1 MANEWVINTPEELAK
16 TIDGRSDQEI
26 KDGLSTLGIDTALDR
41 VFAGMV
47 DAFLPERAK
56 GEKAIVQ
63 WDLAT
68 DEGPRAYQL
77 IVADGKCEYKRGSA
91 PDARVTLGIRVEDF
105 LRLITG
111 KLNSMQAFFQG
122 KLKVSGDVLFAQGQE
137 AWFKKPS

>member
-1 MANEWVINTPEELAK
+1 MSNEWVINTPEELAR
-16 TIDGRSDQEI
+16 TIDGRSDEEI
-26 KDGLSTLGIDTALDR
+26 KAGLSTLGIDTALDR

-47 DAFLPERAK
+47 DAFLPDRAK
-56 GEKAIVQ
+56 NEKATVQ

-68 DEGPRAYQL
+68 AEGQRPYHL
-77 IVADGKCEYKRGSA
+77 VVADGKCEYRRGSA
-91 PDARVTLGIRVEDF
+91 PDARVTLAIRVEDF

>member
-1 MANEWVINTPEELAK
+1 MANQWVINTPEELAA
-16 TIDGRSDQEI
+16 TIDGRSDEEI
-26 KDGLSTLGIDTALDR
+26 KEGLQSLGIDEALDR

-47 DAFLPERAK
+47 DAFLPDKAK
-56 GEKAIVQ
+56 NEKATVQ

-68 DEGPRAYQL
+68 ADGPRPYHL
-77 IVADGKCEYKRGSA
+77 IIADGKCEYKRGKA
-91 PDARVTLGIRVEDF
+91 DEARVTLAVRVEDF
-105 LRLITG
+105 LRVITG